1 MWKKENIERVDAVLK
16 IEKLRRARQGHIYTL
31 GKRFLAKLFAQ
42 KVALGVIRNYSVTVI
57 VSVHVSETTNFPSD
71 EIYIDLLSIA
81 RTELRRIKKK
91 LETRSSH
98 LNCHTEV

>member
-16 IEKLRRARQGHIYTL
+16 IEKLRRARPYIYM
-31 GKRFLAKLFAQ
+31 LARKILTKLFAQ
-42 KVALGVIRNYSVTVI
+42 KVALGVIRNYSVTVT
-57 VSVHVSETTNFPSD
+57 VSVHVSETSNFPSD

-98 LNCHTEV
+98 PNCHTEV